1 MFFPGFRKVC
11 RNERLLTMAQVDSL
25 KTTSSLSHSFSSSGK
40 LRVYYNLYVGSIINM
55 SRVSSIVRQQLLQLD
70 PQRHHLQIVSNGVA
84 KDPSVLAIDDLKI
97 VKDGGFLHV
106 PDGQE
111 NTTLQELWSYCS
123 FNSTHPSEVVVYL
136 HAKGSYHDKPAQSAW
151 REYLQAGALSEECR
165 LMPNTCDTCGSRMS
179 PLPFAHLPGNMW
191 AARCSYI
198 SKLIEPKL
206 FESAMEVVLEE
217 RNDEPDTCPPP
228 GGLADNCYGVGRFS
242 NEHWILSHPEAQPC
256 DLDSSSKYEWGEPTV
271 HQFLS
276 MNGFV
281 QNVKREL
288 LQPAPRRDMS
298 AYQDVAACRT
308 CGLDVSERLKEYSIL
323 YRQEPPATWWGWK
336 FFESK
341 LWHFISETGAAW
353 GKNIPI
359 SSWYFPIYQGLKRG
373 GYQLTGST
381 PQLFRWTAGDSGCY
395 QILMVLIL
403 PRVFIDK
410 HHVEQQASYRW
421 PFQEPKLEVP
431 TIYKAYVRAM

>member
-1 MFFPGFRKVC
+1 MELRKIPRCWPLTTWKLWKMVIFFMYQTAKKIQLFRSFG
-11 RNERLLTMAQVDSL
+11 LTAVSTVRIPPRWLCIYMPRDP
-25 KTTSSLSHSFSSSGK
+25 TMT
-40 LRVYYNLYVGSIINM
+40 NLPN
-55 SRVSSIVRQQLLQLD
+55 
-70 PQRHHLQIVSNGVA
+70 
-84 KDPSVLAIDDLKI
+84 
-97 VKDGGFLHV
+97 LH
-106 PDGQE
+106 GE
-111 NTTLQELWSYCS
+111 NTFKPVLFQRSAGWCP
-123 FNSTHPSEVVVYL
+123 THAT
-136 HAKGSYHDKPAQSAW
+136 HA
-151 REYLQAGALSEECR
+151 
-165 LMPNTCDTCGSRMS
+165 GSRMS

-373 GYQLTGST
+373 QVPTDRINSAIVQMDSWWLWLLSNSHGSDSPT
-381 PQLFRWTAGDSGCY
+381 SIYWQTSCWTASLLSMAISG
-395 QILMVLIL
+395 
-403 PRVFIDK
+403 
-410 HHVEQQASYRW
+410 
-421 PFQEPKLEVP
+421 
-431 TIYKAYVRAM
+431 T